1 MRPWRW
7 CAAPGGASVI
17 DVTYYDREADIVY
30 VQLRDAEVARSEE
43 HGWGLIDLGR
53 DGEPV
58 GMEYWDASE
67 HLAAEFLDAL
77 PEPAA
82 LEHQPA

>member
-1 MRPWRW
+1 M
-7 CAAPGGASVI
+7 
-17 DVTYYDREADIVY
+17 TYYDREADIVY
-30 VQLRDAEVARSEE
+30 VGLRDSEVARSQE
-43 HGWGLIDLGR
+43 HGWGLIDLDR

-58 GMEYWDASE
+58 GMEYWDASA